1 MNILDDP
8 EEYVKLM
15 SSFGIPKEDTELNEL
30 SNKLNNHSISL
41 EKLSESHESHKN
53 DIDSRMSQ
61 ICIDIEMQKK
71 DLEIQKKDL
80 SDSLLLEKEKC
91 EALSN
96 ELNELK
102 EYRQNMEEYKKVT
115 NERIEKLIKLFL
127 SINNK

>member
-15 SSFGIPKEDTELNEL
+15 SSFGSPKKEDTELNEL
-30 SNKLNNHSISL
+30 SDKLNNHSISL

-61 ICIDIEMQKK
+61 ICIDIEIQKK
-71 DLEIQKKDL
+71 DIEIQKKDL
-80 SDSLLLEKEKC
+80 SDALLLEKEKC

-96 ELNELK
+96 ELND
-102 EYRQNMEEYKKVT
+102 RQNM
-115 NERIEKLIKLFL
+115 
-127 SINNK
+127 

>member
-1 MNILDDP
+1 M
-8 EEYVKLM
+8 
-15 SSFGIPKEDTELNEL
+15 
-30 SNKLNNHSISL
+30 
-41 EKLSESHESHKN
+41 
-53 DIDSRMSQ
+53 
-61 ICIDIEMQKK
+61 ICIDIEIQKK

-80 SDSLLLEKEKC
+80 SDALLLEKEKC